1 MPRDA
6 PYLTKSRYVQG
17 LTCQKWLWLGWHD
30 PAPYADPEPGTP
42 AYVGIEV
49 GKKAHL
55 LFPGGVLVDSA
66 PWQHAEA
73 VQRTKEL
80 MANPAVPAIFEAALE
95 YQGIRIRVD
104 ILERLPKGGWGIRE
118 VKSSSGVKDDYIH
131 DLAVQVYVLS
141 GCGLDLRSIELIHID
156 TSYVRGSGGIDWASF
171 FARKDLSKA
180 VKELLPEIPG
190 QTAKLFGIL
199 ARQTH
204 PDIPPGKHCPDYC
217 PFWERCTAGKPEDWV
232 LTLPRITEGQLE
244 KLAALGIESIR
255 SIPDGFEL
263 NEKQARVRQVLKAG
277 KPWLSPD
284 LAKALRTFG
293 PPADYLDFETVG
305 PAIPLYEGTRP
316 FQALPFQWSLH
327 RLGADGN
334 LTHDEFLAEGDS
346 DPRRAFTESLI
357 AALDGSNEP
366 IIVYSA
372 FEHRIIR
379 EMAALFPEQ
388 AKALDKIA
396 KRLADLLPV
405 VRSHV
410 YFPEFDGSFSIKKV
424 GPALTTNIDYGAL
437 DTIADGQAAQSA
449 FERIASGNLG
459 PGEDAASIRAALLK
473 YCELD
478 TLAMVEVH
486 RSLRALAGG

>member
-1 MPRDA
+1 
-6 PYLTKSRYVQG
+6 
-17 LTCQKWLWLGWHD
+17 
-30 PAPYADPEPGTP
+30 
-42 AYVGIEV
+42 
-49 GKKAHL
+49 
-55 LFPGGVLVDSA
+55 
-66 PWQHAEA
+66 
-73 VQRTKEL
+73 
-80 MANPAVPAIFEAALE
+80 
-95 YQGIRIRVD
+95 
-104 ILERLPKGGWGIRE
+104 
-118 VKSSSGVKDDYIH
+118 
-131 DLAVQVYVLS
+131 
-141 GCGLDLRSIELIHID
+141 
-156 TSYVRGSGGIDWASF
+156 
-171 FARKDLSKA
+171 RKDLSKT
-180 VKELLPEIPG
+180 VKELLPDIPG
-190 QTAKLFGIL
+190 QTANLFGIL

-204 PDIPPGKHCPDYC
+204 PDIQPGKHCPDYC
-217 PFWERCTAGKPEDWV
+217 PFWDRCTAGKPDDWV
-232 LTLPRITEGQLE
+232 LTLPRITDKQLE

-255 SIPDGFEL
+255 EIPDDFGL
-263 NEKQARVRQVLKAG
+263 NETQARVRQVLKAG

-293 PPADYLDFETVG
+293 PPAAYLDFETVG

-334 LTHDEFLAEGDS
+334 LTHAEFLALGDV
-346 DPRRAFTESLI
+346 DPRRAFTEALI

-372 FEHRIIR
+372 FELRIIR
-379 EMAALFPEQ
+379 EMAALFPEH

-405 VRSHV
+405 VRAHV

-424 GPALTTNIDYGAL
+424 GPALAPNINYESL
-437 DTIADGQAAQSA
+437 DSIADGQAAQSA

-459 PGEDAASIRAALLK
+459 PSEDAASIRAALLK

-486 RSLRALAGG
+486 RSLMALTGG